1 MKIRF
6 QADND
11 LDQRIVVAT
20 KRLDPG
26 IDFQTATALG
36 LHGVQDPRVLS
47 LAAQQGRVVVSH
59 DRRTLPKHF
68 NKFIEHQTSPGVI
81 IISQKLPIGPVAELL
96 HLLWAASEA
105 DEYVNVMYELGNLV

>member
-1 MKIRF
+1 MRVRF

-20 KRLDPG
+20 KRLDPA

-36 LHGVQDPRVLS
+36 LHGLQDPQVLS

-59 DRRTLPKHF
+59 DRRTLPEHF
-68 NKFIEHQTSPGVI
+68 RKFVEFHTSPGVI
-81 IISQKLPIGPVAELL
+81 IVSQKLPIGSAAELL

-105 DEYVNVMYELGNLV
+105 DEYLNTIYELSELS